1 MYVVQLKY
9 VMATQVGIPFYF
21 VIFKSASMP
30 IYKLVLL
37 IIHHQN
43 TFFGVYP
50 RLTMR
55 VSRIRNYVKACGKLR
70 NIQKPNFP
78 LRKLYFLFT
87 FAFLRFF
94 SPKIGNLLTIF
105 SSAE

>member
-37 IIHHQN
+37 IIK
-43 TFFGVYP
+43 TLFSVYIP
-50 RLTMR
+50 VWQWEFHAFETM
-55 VSRIRNYVKACGKLR
+55 
-70 NIQKPNFP
+70 
-78 LRKLYFLFT
+78 
-87 FAFLRFF
+87 
-94 SPKIGNLLTIF
+94 
-105 SSAE
+105 